1 MIRKVL
7 IVDDDQI
14 WLRLI
19 KKKFENFSESFETVT
34 AIDGMEAVQKLKE
47 RAISLVVTDLQMPHM
62 DGLTLLAHLS
72 EQYPDIPVII
82 MTAYSSPNSK
92 KSVLDGGAAGYIE
105 KPFVVEDL
113 AEKIKATLEK
123 ESEGGTLQTVPLDMF
138 IQLIEMEQ
146 KTCTIRIRNKAT
158 GKQGVLFFN
167 NGNFMEARY
176 HDLQGTEAAYKIFAW
191 DKVTLSI
198 QDDCTIKEKRIEG
211 DLQAILFDAIR
222 MKDEATGDSTVD
234 EAPPQ
239 TLMGSIDLSPEEV
252 LDTAPNEALPQAL
265 MESDD
270 LPMEADMDTA
280 PPPPE
285 PFRAPADQIRDRIA
299 SHMGQVKGINDIYR
313 DSSWDNLL
321 AHTASLGQFFD
332 AGSLKSA
339 FIAKGDTNDYII
351 LPGKPTTVV
360 AVGTDCPRD
369 RLLNLLN
376 E

>member
-1 MIRKVL
+1 MIRNVL

-19 KKKFENFSESFETVT
+19 KKKFENFSESFETIT
-34 AIDGMEAVQKLKE
+34 AMDGMDAVQKLKAH
-47 RAISLVVTDLQMPHM
+47 AISLVVTDLQMPHM

-92 KSVLDGGAAGYIE
+92 KNVLDSGAAGYIE

-113 AEKIKATLEK
+113 AKKILATLEK

-146 KTCTIRIRNKAT
+146 KTCTIRVRNKST

-176 HDLQGTEAAYKIFAW
+176 HNLQGKEAAYKIFAW

-198 QDDCTIKEKRIEG
+198 QDDCAIKEKRIEG
-211 DLQAILFDAIR
+211 DLQAILFDAIC
-222 MKDEATGDSTVD
+222 MKDERTGD
-234 EAPPQ
+234 
-239 TLMGSIDLSPEEV
+239 I
-252 LDTAPNEALPQAL
+252 
-265 MESDD
+265 
-270 LPMEADMDTA
+270 
-280 PPPPE
+280 
-285 PFRAPADQIRDRIA
+285 PADPSPAQRLTKSASLPRETDADTEPTPAVPLTDASDQIHDRIA
-299 SHMGQVKGINDIYR
+299 SHRGQVRGINDIYR
-313 DSSWDNLL
+313 DSSWNHLL
-321 AHTASLGQFFD
+321 ARTASLGRFFD
-332 AGSLKSA
+332 AGELKSVFVA
-339 FIAKGDTNDYII
+339 RGDANDYIL
-351 LPGKPTTVV
+351 LPGNPATVV
-360 AVGTDCPRD
+360 AVSNDCPRD

>member
-1 MIRKVL
+1 MIRNVL

-19 KKKFENFSESFETVT
+19 KKKFEGFSEAFETVT

-47 RAISLVVTDLQMPHM
+47 HAISLVVTDLQMPHM

-113 AEKIKATLEK
+113 AAKIIATLEK

-176 HDLQGTEAAYKIFAW
+176 HDLQGTQAAYKIFAW

-198 QDDCTIKEKRIEG
+198 QDDCAIKEKRIEG

-222 MKDEATGDSTVD
+222 MKDEATEDITAG
-234 EAPPQ
+234 EAPPR
-239 TLMGSIDLSPEEV
+239 TLLESG
-252 LDTAPNEALPQAL
+252 NLPA
-265 MESDD
+265 ETDV
-270 LPMEADMDTA
+270 DTA

-285 PFRAPADQIRDRIA
+285 PSAAPADQIRGRIA
-299 SHMGQVKGINDIYR
+299 SHMGQVKGINDIYG
-313 DSSWDNLL
+313 DSSWDKLL

-332 AGSLKSA
+332 AGRLKSA
-339 FIAKGDTNDYII
+339 FVANGDANDYII

-369 RLLNLLN
+369 RLLNLLS